1 MNPYPLRLTRDDNGT
16 VLVRFPDFPE
26 AQTFGDDEAEALASA
41 VDALETAIIG
51 RMSDREKIPAPSR
64 PKRGQRTVA
73 LPALAAAKVAL
84 YEAMRRQGITKAEL
98 GRRLHWHMPQVDR
111 LLDLRHAS
119 RLDQLETALA
129 KLGKR
134 LVLEVRRAA

>member
-16 VLVRFPDFPE
+16 VLVTFPDFPE
-26 AQTFGDDEAEALASA
+26 AQTFGDDETEALARA
-41 VDALETAIIG
+41 VDALESAIIG
-51 RMSDREKIPAPSR
+51 RMSDRERIPVPSR
-64 PKRGQRTVA
+64 PKRGQRAVA

-84 YEAMRRQGITKAEL
+84 YEAMRRQRITKAEL

-119 RLDQLETALA
+119 RLDQLE
-129 KLGKR
+129 
-134 LVLEVRRAA
+134 LEVRRAA

>member
-26 AQTFGDDEAEALASA
+26 AQTFGDDEAEALSRAI
-41 VDALETAIIG
+41 DALETAIIS
-51 RMSDREKIPAPSR
+51 RMSDREKIPPPSR
-64 PKRGQRTVA
+64 PKRGQRTVT

-98 GRRLHWHMPQVDR
+98 GRRLHWHMPQIDR

>member
-16 VLVRFPDFPE
+16 VLVTFPDFPE
-26 AQTFGDDEAEALASA
+26 AQTFGDDETEALARA
-41 VDALETAIIG
+41 VDALESAIIG
-51 RMSDREKIPAPSR
+51 RMSDRERIPVPSR
-64 PKRGQRTVA
+64 PKRGQRAVA

-84 YEAMRRQGITKAEL
+84 YEAMRRQRITKAEL

-119 RLDQLETALA
+119 RLDQLELALG
-129 KLGKR
+129 KVGKR

>member
-26 AQTFGDDEAEALASA
+26 AQTFGDDEAEALARA

-51 RMSDREKIPAPSR
+51 RMSDREKIPTPSR
-64 PKRGQRTVA
+64 HKRGQRTVA

-111 LLDLRHAS
+111 LLDPRHAS

-129 KLGKR
+129 KLGRR
-134 LVLEVRRAA
+134 LVLAVRKAA

>member
-1 MNPYPLRLTRDDNGT
+1 MNTYPLRLRRDDNGT
-16 VLVRFPDFPE
+16 VLVTFPDFPE
-26 AQTFGDDEAEALASA
+26 AQTFGDDEAEALARA
-41 VDALETAIIG
+41 VDAVETAIIS
-51 RMSDREKIPAPSR
+51 RMSDRERIPVPSR

-84 YEAMRRQGITKAEL
+84 YEAMRRQGVTKAEL

-119 RLDQLETALA
+119 RLDQLEMALA